1 MRCARGR
8 AGLDD
13 VIRSIVSLDPRRV
26 GNRGSHRY
34 SCGTAECTHQQHAWA
49 ALVDPPA
56 LMAILAEVFET
67 EQFVCNT
74 GTGGADFTLPGALDF
89 QHLHSDGV
97 SDNPNFGQAATYR
110 DVKVGTRPDGSTF
123 WQELPEYYTASKPV
137 LKLDQQANKQPAG
150 RLADAPP
157 AEVSKIGYTFKP
169 WLIPARCIPRV
180 HRDDCSAPIAP
191 RSELLVLPLH
201 SWARARIL
209 KSCCMHATGGLVVQD
224 PRFTY
229 RVVNYRELP
238 VSHVGVTVN
247 YPMEVGGANPQGQT
261 AFNGATRQVRCRS
274 HGGCVFPL

>member
-1 MRCARGR
+1 
-8 AGLDD
+8 
-13 VIRSIVSLDPRRV
+13 
-26 GNRGSHRY
+26 
-34 SCGTAECTHQQHAWA
+34 
-49 ALVDPPA
+49 
-56 LMAILAEVFET
+56 MAILAEIFET

-123 WQELPEYYTASKPV
+123 WQELPEYYTVSKPV

-150 RLADAPP
+150 QLADAPP
-157 AEVSKIGYTFKP
+157 PEVSKTSFAIQT
-169 WLIPARCIPRV
+169 WLTPTRTPARCIPYISRRLLSP
-180 HRDDCSAPIAP
+180 HSSAL
-191 RSELLVLPLH
+191 STT
-201 SWARARIL
+201 RAASTFHVRKKL
-209 KSCCMHATGGLVVQD
+209 RGLVVQD

-261 AFNGATRQVRCRS
+261 AFNGATRQVRRRS
-274 HGGCVFPL
+274 HQPVADFPL